1 MQGHVVPKKIYFF
14 IFGSLLALTALTTG
28 MAYVDMGQWNTIVAL
43 IIACCKATLV
53 VLFFMHLR
61 WSPRLMRVVLLSA
74 LLWLAILISLTTT
87 DFFSRDWTPI
97 PEGWESSELRLPAPP
112 GEFALSDAEHVFF
125 SLAPWRSGGTARR
138 WVRGRYKLE
147 RPWQFDW
154 RQGRNPS

>member
-1 MQGHVVPKKIYFF
+1 MHGHVVPKKIYFF

-28 MAYVDMGQWNTIVAL
+28 MAYVDLGQWNTIVAL

-61 WSPRLMRVVLLSA
+61 WSPRLTRVVLLSA

-97 PEGWESSELRLPAPP
+97 PEGWESSELRLPVLPGSSLSPRQRPP
-112 GEFALSDAEHVFF
+112 VSPCPLWLAE
-125 SLAPWRSGGTARR
+125 RSH
-138 WVRGRYKLE
+138 
-147 RPWQFDW
+147 
-154 RQGRNPS
+154 